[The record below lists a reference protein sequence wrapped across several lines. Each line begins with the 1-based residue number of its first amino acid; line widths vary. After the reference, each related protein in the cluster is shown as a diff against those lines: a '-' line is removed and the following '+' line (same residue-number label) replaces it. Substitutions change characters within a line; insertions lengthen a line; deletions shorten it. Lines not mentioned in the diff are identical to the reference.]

1 MSKCYKNK
9 IDKLVLK
16 EQLSVF
22 KKSQDFDFKGSD
34 TQYSTHAVHT
44 YVAAMVPQLAETLI
58 KEYVPIGQNILDPFC
73 GGGAV
78 LVEAVRNNRKAIG
91 TDINPL
97 ALLIAKVKST
107 YQPKKAIETALSFV
121 LDSAIR
127 GLNGSNEFPEN
138 YNIEYWFFPQT
149 IAELSSLQRIILNC
163 EKNKTFSNKIL
174 DIIKVVF
181 SGTVRD
187 VMLTYRNEV
196 RLRRLEEH
204 DLLKFKPNAFQS
216 FKNRAKIAAERI
228 SNLPLDAKSIT
239 LESPVQEL
247 SFQDDSFHSIIC
259 SPPYGD
265 ERNGVSYL
273 QFSKLMLY
281 WLGYTRDSL
290 NLSRKLTLGSKKKTK
305 TALDSPT
312 LEKAFKKIEIL
323 SGSTNGYE
331 FYQDYFL
338 GLRQMV
344 RVTKEN
350 IIIVIGNRI
359 LKSVV
364 IENGLV
370 TTELMSS
377 LGCKLVKHFNR
388 TLPSKR
394 LPKLRRDVA
403 HGFGGSIDKEDILIF
418 KSK

>member
-1 MSKCYKNK
+1 MNVSYKNK
-9 IDKLVLK
+9 PERLVLK
-16 EQLSVF
+16 EQLSIF

-34 TQYSTHAVHT
+34 TQYSTHAIHT
-44 YVAAMVPQLAETLI
+44 YVAAMVPQLAETLV
-58 KEYVPIGQNILDPFC
+58 KEYVPIGQKILDPFC

-78 LVEAVRNNRKAIG
+78 LVEAVRNKRKAVG

-97 ALLIAKVKST
+97 ALLIARVKST
-107 YQPKKAIETALSFV
+107 YQPKKAIEEAVNFI
-121 LDSAIR
+121 LDTAIR
-127 GLNGSNEFPEN
+127 GINGSNKFPEN
-138 YNIEYWFFPQT
+138 YNVEYWFLPQT
-149 IAELSSLQRIILNC
+149 IAELSSLQRIIFVC
-163 EKNKTFSNKIL
+163 EKEKIFSNKIL
-174 DIIKVVF
+174 DIVKVVF

-204 DLLKFKPNAFQS
+204 DLLRFKPNAFQS
-216 FKNRAKIAAERI
+216 FKHRASIAVERI
-228 SNLPLDAKSIT
+228 SSLPSDSKT
-239 LESPVQEL
+239 VTTVSPVQKL
-247 SFQDDSFHSIIC
+247 SFLDDSFHSIIC

-281 WLGYTRDSL
+281 WLGYTRDSI
-290 NLSRKLTLGSKKKTK
+290 NKSRKLTLGSKIQPKIE
-305 TALDSPT
+305 LDSPT
-312 LEKAFKKIEIL
+312 LEKAFKQIQIN
-323 SGSTNGYE
+323 SGSSNGFE

-338 GLRQMV
+338 GLQQMV

-359 LKSVV
+359 LKSVI
-364 IENGLV
+364 IENGLI

-394 LPKLRRDVA
+394 LPKLRRDVK